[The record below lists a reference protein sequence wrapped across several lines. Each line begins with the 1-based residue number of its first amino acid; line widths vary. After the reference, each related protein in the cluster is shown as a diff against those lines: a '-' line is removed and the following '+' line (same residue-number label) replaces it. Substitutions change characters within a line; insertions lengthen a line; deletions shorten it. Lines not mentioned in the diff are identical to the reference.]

1 MTIPE
6 HIAQSNGSPR
16 ISYEL
21 LPPIKGSSINTI
33 FETLDKL
40 MPFNPPFINITYHRE
55 EVSYIRQI
63 DGSLKP
69 AVVRKRPGTVAIAAA
84 IQARYKVD
92 VVPHIICGGFS
103 RQETEDALIDLDFL
117 GIKNL
122 LVIRGDGDKITGRFK
137 PNPHGHRYASGLI
150 EQIIN
155 MNKGI
160 YSEQYVQ
167 NPTHTKFSIGVAGYP
182 EKHPE
187 APNLDD
193 DLFYLKQKVDKGAE
207 YIVTQM
213 FFDNQVFFNFVN
225 RCREAGI
232 DVPIIPGLKPVS
244 IKEHLHVLPR
254 TFSLT
259 IPSALAKELQKCND
273 NNQVREVG
281 REWTTAQIKELHA
294 NGYPFAHIY
303 TMGKVDQI
311 VKISES
317 VL

>member
-6 HIAQSNGSPR
+6 HISQSNGSTR

-33 FETLDKL
+33 FDTLDKL
-40 MPFNPPFINITYHRE
+40 IPFNPPFINITYHRE
-55 EVSYIRQI
+55 EVSYIRQA
-63 DGSLKP
+63 DGGLKP
-69 AVVRKRPGTVAIAAA
+69 AVIRKRPGTVAIAAA
-84 IQARYKVD
+84 IQAKYKVD

-122 LVIRGDGDKITGRFK
+122 LVVRGDGDKITGRFK
-137 PNPHGHRYASGLI
+137 PNPLGHRYASGLI
-150 EQIIN
+150 EQIIA
-155 MNKGI
+155 MNNGV
-160 YSEQYVQ
+160 YHEQYVQ
-167 NPTHTKFSIGVAGYP
+167 NPTHTSFSLGVAGYP

-187 APNLDD
+187 APNRDE

-213 FFDNQVFFNFVN
+213 FFDNEVFFNFVK

-232 DVPIIPGLKPVS
+232 NVPIIPGLKPLS
-244 IKEHLHVLPR
+244 IKEHINVLPR

-259 IPSALAKELQKCND
+259 VPPALAIEVQKCTD
-273 NNQVREVG
+273 NKQVRELGV
-281 REWTTAQIKELHA
+281 EWTSNQIKELIA
-294 NGYPFAHIY
+294 NGYPFVHIY
-303 TMGKVDQI
+303 TMGKVDHI
-311 VKISES
+311 TRISKN

>member
-6 HIAQSNGSPR
+6 HIAKSNGTPR

-33 FETLDKL
+33 FDTLDKL
-40 MPFNPPFINITYHRE
+40 MPFSPPFINITYHRE
-55 EVSYIRQI
+55 EVSYIRQA

-84 IQARYKVD
+84 IQAKYKVD

-137 PNPHGHRYASGLI
+137 PNPEGHRHASGLI
-150 EQIIN
+150 EQILN
-155 MNKGI
+155 MNQGI

-167 NPTHTKFSIGVAGYP
+167 NPTHTSFSIGVAGYP

-213 FFDNQVFFNFVN
+213 FFDNQVFFNFVK

-259 IPSALAKELQKCND
+259 IPTALAKELQNCKD
-273 NNQVREVG
+273 NNQVRDLG
-281 REWTTAQIKELHA
+281 REWTTSQIKELQA
-294 NGYPFAHIY
+294 NGYPFVHIY

-311 VKISES
+311 AKISEN

>member
-6 HIAQSNGSPR
+6 HISQSNGSTR

-33 FETLDKL
+33 FDTLDKL

-55 EVSYIRQI
+55 EVSYIRQP
-63 DGSLKP
+63 DGSLMP

-84 IQARYKVD
+84 IQAKYKVD

-122 LVIRGDGDKITGRFK
+122 LVVRGDGDKITGRFK
-137 PNPHGHRYASGLI
+137 PNPQGHRFASGLI
-150 EQIIN
+150 EQIIA
-155 MNKGI
+155 MNNGV
-160 YSEQYVQ
+160 YHEQYVQ
-167 NPTHTKFSIGVAGYP
+167 NPTHTHFSLGVAGYP

-193 DLFYLKQKVDKGAE
+193 DLYYLKQKVDRGAE

-213 FFDNQVFFNFVN
+213 FFDNNVFFNFVK

-232 DVPIIPGLKPVS
+232 QVPIIPGLKPVS
-244 IKEHLHVLPR
+244 IKEHINVLPR

-259 IPSALAKELQKCND
+259 IPPALASEVQKCTDNKQVKELG
-273 NNQVREVG
+273 V
-281 REWTTAQIKELHA
+281 EWTTNQIKELIA
-294 NGYPFAHIY
+294 NGYPFVHIY
-303 TMGKVDQI
+303 TMGKVDHI
-311 VKISES
+311 TRISMN